1 MLNIPVVVLWVD
13 RDIFLSKKKKKKNH
27 EENKLL

>member
-13 RDIFLSKKKKKKNH
+13 RDIFLSKKKKKH